1 MVLLENLKM
10 ARVYIDMKS
19 NYMKSR
25 ALDLRKDNSRK
36 SISSKKGSIPTL
48 AQMTNETLKEIPG
61 SVSFIQRLCS
71 KVLFVMV
78 ACRNKMRNLPNFLI
92 E

>member
-19 NYMKSR
+19 NYKKSR
-25 ALDLRKDNSRK
+25 VLDLRKDNSRK

-48 AQMTNETLKEIPG
+48 AQMTNEPLKEIPG
-61 SVSFIQRLCS
+61 PVSLIPYKLYEGYVQRIGWS
-71 KVLFVMV
+71 
-78 ACRNKMRNLPNFLI
+78 RT
-92 E
+92 